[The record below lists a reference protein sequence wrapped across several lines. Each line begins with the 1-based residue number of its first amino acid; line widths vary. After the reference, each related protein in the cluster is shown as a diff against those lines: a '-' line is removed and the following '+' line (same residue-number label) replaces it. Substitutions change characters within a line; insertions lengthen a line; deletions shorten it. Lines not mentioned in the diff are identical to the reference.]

1 MSRLDHYLSEFA
13 RVERSLPG
21 TGDPWLSQMRQG
33 ALERFREADFP
44 STRLENWKYTDVR
57 PIQKHAF
64 DVVTEDIGLTLSDI
78 QPLLLEDLDAHRLVF
93 VNGRYN
99 DALSTVDGLPRGVQ
113 LSSLSQKLSA
123 PDEVL
128 RAHLDQIIDGQ
139 ATAFSDLNGAFMSD
153 GLFLSL
159 EDGVVLDKPVHV
171 LFIGTQTE
179 HPAMAHVRNVF
190 RLGAGAEASVI
201 EHYAGMPDS
210 QYFTNSVSEIVTE
223 RNAGLHFYK
232 LQQES
237 ERAYH
242 VAGIHAR
249 HARDSRFRAYT
260 ADLGGRLVRTDL
272 NSRLD
277 GEGADSRLYGVYV
290 PRGKQH
296 IDNHT
301 RIDHASPHGT
311 SREFYKG
318 ILDGRGRG
326 VFNGKVVVHKHAQKT
341 DSEQKSEALLLSK
354 HAEVDAKPELEIY
367 ADDVK
372 CQHGSTV
379 GQLDEEAVFYL
390 RSRGVDMDTARS
402 LLTYSFA
409 DEVIREIRLEALR
422 KHLEKNLLARLP
434 GGAGI
439 QEIL

>member
-21 TGDPWLSQMRQG
+21 TADTWLSQMRQG
-33 ALERFREADFP
+33 ALARFREADFP

-57 PIQKHAF
+57 PIQNHAF
-64 DVVTEDIGLTLSDI
+64 DVITENVSLSLSDI
-78 QPLLLEDLDAHRLVF
+78 ETLLPADLDAHRLVF
-93 VNGRYN
+93 VNGRYS
-99 DALSTVDGLPRGVQ
+99 ASLSAVEKLPGGVQ
-113 LSSLSQKLSA
+113 LTSLSQKLSA
-123 PDEVL
+123 PDDGL
-128 RAHLDQIIDGQ
+128 RSHLSQVINGQ

-153 GLFLSL
+153 GLYLSVA
-159 EDGVVLDKPVHV
+159 DGVVLDKPVHV

-179 HPAMAHVRNVF
+179 HPAMAHVRNIY

-201 EHYAGMPDS
+201 EHYAGMPNS
-210 QYFTNSVSEIVTE
+210 QYFTNSVTEILTE
-223 RNAGLHFYK
+223 RNAGLFFYK

-242 VAGIHAR
+242 VAGIHAK
-249 HARDSRFRAYT
+249 HARDSRFRAYS

-277 GEGADSRLYGVYV
+277 GEGADSRLYGVYM

-311 SREFYKG
+311 SSEFYKG
-318 ILDGRGRG
+318 IIDGRGRG

-390 RSRGVDMDTARS
+390 RSRGVSRDTARS

-409 DEVIREIRLEALR
+409 NEVIREIRLEALR
-422 KHLEKNLLARLP
+422 KHLERHLLARLP

-439 QEIL
+439 QEIV